1 MSSGVNKSAL
11 DRFSFVHFGA
21 GFAIGK
27 TAVSAEAAAAGAVVF
42 ELLENPAKVQFPSAF
57 PNSSPDTAQ
66 NSLADVAVFLAGFWL
81 SRLS

>member
-1 MSSGVNKSAL
+1 MSLGVNKSAL

-27 TAVSAEAAAAGAVVF
+27 TAVSAEAATAGAVIF
-42 ELLENPAKVQFPSAF
+42 ELLENPAKVQFPGAF
-57 PNSSPDTAQ
+57 PNSSPDSTQ
-66 NSLADVAVFLAGFWL
+66 NSLADVAVFLAGFWV